1 MGIHNNCPIDKK
13 FHNKPICASGS
24 LKVSI
29 ENLKIPYR
37 IRKRLEIM
45 PDFDLRFV
53 KKKRQFYIINKI
65 NPSKNAS
72 YN

>member
-1 MGIHNNCPIDKK
+1 
-13 FHNKPICASGS
+13 
-24 LKVSI
+24 
-29 ENLKIPYR
+29 
-37 IRKRLEIM
+37 M

-53 KKKRQFYIINKI
+53 KKKRQFKIINKI